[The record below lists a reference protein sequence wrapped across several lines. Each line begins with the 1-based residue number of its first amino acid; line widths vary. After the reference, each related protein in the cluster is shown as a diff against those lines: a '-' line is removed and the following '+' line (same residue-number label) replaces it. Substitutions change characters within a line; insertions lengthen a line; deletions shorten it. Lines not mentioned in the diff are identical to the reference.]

1 MCTLDGCDAGSDL
14 PPIPLG
20 SRERRLFL
28 AGLASLPLATV
39 LSYPELAA
47 AQAARAEPLEIDLPD
62 GGTVAGVVAMP
73 ETLPAPAVVLIHEWW
88 GLNDQIKTM
97 AAELAALG
105 YIAYAVDLYGGQVAE
120 TPDEARNLM
129 GDVDPARARAQLV
142 GAISHLRE
150 HEDATG
156 KVGTIGWCFGGG
168 WSIDA
173 STAAPVDA
181 TVVYY
186 GRLPQSAD
194 ELASLQG
201 PVLGH
206 FGTEDGSIDERM
218 VGGFERAMAEAGK
231 ADALDVNWY
240 VADHAFANPT
250 GSRYDEENAEL
261 AWSRTQTF
269 FARHL
274 LAS

>member
-1 MCTLDGCDAGSDL
+1 MCTLDGCDDARDL
-14 PPIPLG
+14 PPIPLS

-47 AQAARAEPLEIDLPD
+47 AQADRTRPMEIDLPD
-62 GGTVAGVVAMP
+62 GTTSTGVVAMP

-88 GLNDQIKTM
+88 GLNDQIKSM
-97 AAELAALG
+97 AAELAELG
-105 YIAYAVDLYGGQVAE
+105 YIAYAIDLYGGEVASSPE
-120 TPDEARNLM
+120 EARTLM
-129 GDVDPARARAQLV
+129 GDVDGARARAQLV
-142 GAISHLRE
+142 GAIEAMRVLDGAS
-150 HEDATG
+150 G
-156 KVGTIGWCFGGG
+156 KVGTVGWCFGGG
-168 WSIDA
+168 WSINA
-173 STAAPVDA
+173 SMATAVDA

-186 GRLPQSAD
+186 GQLPQESA
-194 ELASLQG
+194 AVATLQG

-206 FGTEDGSIDERM
+206 FGTEDGSIDEVM

-240 VADHAFANPT
+240 VANHAFANPT
-250 GSRYDEENAEL
+250 SARYDEEDAEL
-261 AWSRTQTF
+261 AWGRTQTF

-274 LAS
+274 RG

>member
-1 MCTLDGCDAGSDL
+1 MCTLDGCGSGPDL
-14 PPIPLG
+14 PPISVG

-47 AQAARAEPLEIDLPD
+47 AQASRARPMDIQLPD
-62 GGTVAGVVAMP
+62 GTAVSGIIARP
-73 ETLPAPAVVLIHEWW
+73 ETTPAPAVVLIHEWW

-97 AAELAALG
+97 ATELANLG
-105 YIAYAVDLYGGQVAE
+105 YNAYAIDLYGGEVAS
-120 TPDEARNLM
+120 TPEEARSLM
-129 GDVDPARARAQLV
+129 GAVDAEKATDQLV
-142 GAISHLRE
+142 AAIKTMRLVDGSN
-150 HEDATG
+150 G
-156 KVGTIGWCFGGG
+156 KIGTVGWCFGGA
-168 WSIDA
+168 WSINA
-173 STAAPVDA
+173 SLAASVDA

-186 GRLPQSAD
+186 GRLPQEAD
-194 ELASLQG
+194 ELASLRG

-206 FGTEDGSIDERM
+206 FGTEDESIDEVM

-231 ADALDVNWY
+231 ADMLDVNWY
-240 VADHAFANPT
+240 TAGHAFANPT
-250 GSRYDEENAEL
+250 GSRYDQEDAAL

-274 LAS
+274 QG